1 MKRYVAEFIAVFFL
15 VFVGT
20 AAIVADQHLAVVQLR
35 DTFGVLGVALA
46 HGLALALAIAAVG
59 RISGGHVNPAISIA
73 FYVARRLSLKDLGGY
88 IAAQL
93 LGALVASLMVMQL
106 FPQQIVQS
114 VASGVPGLGE
124 GVTSLQGGLIEV
136 ILTFMLV
143 FVFWGTAVDPKG
155 PKSIAPLAIGLAV
168 TFDILAGGPFTGGA
182 MNPARWFGPAVVS
195 NTFAAESIVWIL
207 GPIIGALIASTA
219 YELFFLDEEGE
230 MQEGAGAPVAEHE
243 SVKDRTRGRDTD
255 SETDVVAKPGKSE
268 SGKSSS
274 KDSD

>member
-1 MKRYVAEFIAVFFL
+1 MKKYVAEFIAVFFL

-73 FYVARRLSLKDLGGY
+73 FYVARRLSLKELGGY
-88 IAAQL
+88 VAAQL

-106 FPQQIVQS
+106 FPREVVNS
-114 VASGVPGLGE
+114 VAAGVPGLGE
-124 GVTSLQGGLIEV
+124 GVTMLQGGLIEV
-136 ILTFMLV
+136 VLAFMLA

-155 PKSIAPLAIGLAV
+155 PKTIAPLAIGLTV
-168 TFDILAGGPFTGGA
+168 TFDMLAGAPFTGAA
-182 MNPARWFGPAVVS
+182 MNPARWFGPALVS

-207 GPIIGALIASTA
+207 GPIVGALIASTA
-219 YELFFLDEEGE
+219 YELFFIDEEPKTE
-230 MQEGAGAPVAEHE
+230 LEGGAPAAEVQPTEERVRARHAA
-243 SVKDRTRGRDTD
+243 
-255 SETDVVAKPGKSE
+255 SETSDE
-268 SGKSSS
+268 SDSGESSP
-274 KDSD
+274 KDTG